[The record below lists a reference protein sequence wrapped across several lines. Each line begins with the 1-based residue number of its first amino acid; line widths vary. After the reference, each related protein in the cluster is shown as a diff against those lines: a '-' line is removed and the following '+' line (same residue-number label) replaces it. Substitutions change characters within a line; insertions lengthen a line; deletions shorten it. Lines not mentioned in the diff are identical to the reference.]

1 MCVWVVN
8 EPDLS
13 VRFIGQPCK
22 LPASSTLSE
31 LQEAILTARWFQLCW
46 KHYALSQLCH
56 LELVSTILTLG
67 MSFKCCYHMITWPCS
82 AYTHTH
88 THTQTHSSINYT
100 LCMYYV
106 CMYVDAVDWACECRH
121 SKLQWCYTTSHDQ
134 RSQHHSGIVDSMF
147 NIVSCICAYT
157 TPLIR
162 MASLH
167 TYMQTQ
173 RYIHVHSSTHLPV
186 TPDGGLV
193 LAKTRPAQWVTLYNS

>member
-88 THTQTHSSINYT
+88 THTNSTT
-100 LCMYYV
+100 LNHLIL
-106 CMYVDAVDWACECRH
+106 A
-121 SKLQWCYTTSHDQ
+121 LTTSPWKQ
-134 RSQHHSGIVDSMF
+134 GSQKLRENWAQQVLQTRSE
-147 NIVSCICAYT
+147 VS
-157 TPLIR
+157 
-162 MASLH
+162 
-167 TYMQTQ
+167 
-173 RYIHVHSSTHLPV
+173 
-186 TPDGGLV
+186 
-193 LAKTRPAQWVTLYNS
+193 TRELSNVAPSFSNTWSPFILRNN